1 MRLSIAPFALLC
13 TSAAWALYTP
23 NVNGTGPIVKLPYAR
38 YQGFHNTSTG
48 LDVFLGIK
56 YAKAPVGKYENS

>member
-1 MRLSIAPFALLC
+1 MRLSIASFAFFW

-23 NVNGTGPIVKLPYAR
+23 SVNDTGPIVKLPYAR
-38 YQGFHNTSTG
+38 YQGFRNTTTG

-56 YAKAPVGKYENS
+56 YAKAPVGE